1 MGHNTLGVVVHRCIC
16 RTSVVADI
24 RLVYCHRCIGNKLDF
39 HRWHWPMF
47 IGMFSALLYSYSV
60 YRECGIRRQT
70 PFILTHTHAATI
82 TQRLPGDHIKCDQW
96 TLLKVL
102 LGVLRVCGACLL
114 HGVKVYWWRV
124 FTASLVYCLICRD
137 ISFIHNICIHLYCC

>member
-1 MGHNTLGVVVHRCIC
+1 C

-47 IGMFSALLYSYSV
+47 IAMFSALLYSYSV
-60 YRECGIRRQT
+60 YRECGIRDDIL
-70 PFILTHTHAATI
+70 FILTHTHAATI

-102 LGVLRVCGACLL
+102 LGVLLVCGACLL
-114 HGVKVYWWRV
+114 HGVKVYWCRV
-124 FTASLVYCLICRD
+124 FTASLVYCLICSD
-137 ISFIHNICIHLYCC
+137 IRHSYKIGRAHV